1 MTRRFFDVAF
11 TPIVKSMQEDH
22 GSRAA
27 YARLEDKP
35 SEADE
40 LTDIEAA
47 FIAARDSFYMA
58 TVGETGWPYLQHR
71 GGPAGFV
78 KFLGPRTLGIA
89 DFRGNRQY
97 VTLGNI
103 VHDQRSALFFMDY
116 PNRRRLKVLAR
127 TTSVDLEKEPAL
139 AARLID
145 ADYGAKI
152 ERGLLFEIEAY
163 DWNCSQHITPRYA
176 AAEVDAR
183 VMSLKAEIETLRK
196 ALAAAG
202 SAAR

>member
-11 TPIVKSMQEDH
+11 TPTVKGMQEEF

-27 YARLEDKP
+27 YARMEDTH

-40 LTDIEAA
+40 LTEIEAA

-58 TVGETGWPYLQHR
+58 TVGDTGWPYVQHR
-71 GGPAGFV
+71 GGPVGFV
-78 KFLGPRTLGIA
+78 KILGPRTIGIA

-97 VTLGNI
+97 VSLGNI
-103 VHDQRSALFFMDY
+103 AHDQRSALFFMDY

-127 TTSVDLEKEPAL
+127 AMRVDLDDKPEL
-139 AARLID
+139 AAKLID

-152 ERGLLFEIEAY
+152 ERGMLFEIEAF
-163 DWNCSQHITPRYA
+163 DWNCSQHITPRYTA
-176 AAEVDAR
+176 ADVDAR
-183 VMSLKAEIETLRK
+183 VMSLKAEIESLRK
-196 ALAAAG
+196 ALAAA